1 MPRNLRHLSI
11 LIALFSVSALASG
24 SCCLAAPGPQKMNAT
39 DRSMV
44 DADFAFQGEYLG
56 TSNEDEKVGF
66 QVIARG
72 AGKFDVV
79 RYEGGLP
86 GAGWQRK
93 DPKGD
98 YHAIRDGERVTLQQ
112 GENHV
117 GSIKDGRLVYEEPNR
132 RVVAERIERKS
143 ETLGLDPPDGAMVL
157 FDGTDLEHFQDGKMN
172 EEKKTL
178 WAGATTEPL
187 PTGPVKIH
195 LEFLL
200 PYMPYAT
207 GQARANSGVYLHD
220 CYELQVLDSFG
231 LKGETNECGGFY
243 RVKVP
248 DVNMCL
254 PPLQWQTYDIEFHPP
269 VYENGEK
276 VESAV
281 ATVLHNGVVIH
292 EEVELKK
299 TPGRRPEGPG
309 PRPIHLQAHGN
320 KVQYRNI
327 WVDPLD

>member
-1 MPRNLRHLSI
+1 
-11 LIALFSVSALASG
+11 
-24 SCCLAAPGPQKMNAT
+24 MNAT

-143 ETLGLDPPDGAMVL
+143 ETLGLDPPDGAMIL